1 MTTRVLALALVLSV
15 GSWSS
20 AAGDWLVTVDG
31 ARIETKGPW
40 KVKGNQVVF
49 TLANGTLSTI
59 RKSEVD
65 LDASAA
71 ATAES
76 EAPAQPEATEGSR
89 PQERPK
95 ATKVFNNKNIR
106 AAAEPAGVDR
116 EQEPE
121 GRDAAP
127 VTSSGSV
134 ELVSWT
140 SRDSSSGD
148 GLEIVGTVK
157 NQGRELAANI
167 SVKVIVVDETGA
179 PVVDTTAFMRST
191 GLVPGKSTTFRALLP
206 GIFTLFHE
214 PRFEVQS
221 GSFTVKPEPENGDE
235 PAAEPGEG
243 R

>member
-1 MTTRVLALALVLSV
+1 MKTRVLALALILSA
-15 GSWSS
+15 GSWSP
-20 AAGDWLVTVDG
+20 AAADWLVMVDG
-31 ARIETKGPW
+31 ARIETKGAW

-71 ATAES
+71 ATTES
-76 EAPAQPEATEGSR
+76 QAPAQPEVVEDSQ

-95 ATKVFNNKNIR
+95 ATIVLNNKNIR
-106 AAAEPAGVDR
+106 AAVEPPGVER
-116 EQEPE
+116 EEE
-121 GRDAAP
+121 SGDRDAAP
-127 VTSSGSV
+127 TASKGSV

-167 SVKVIVVDETGA
+167 SVKVVVVDETGQA
-179 PVVDTTAFMRST
+179 IVDTTAFMRST

-221 GSFTVKPEPENGDE
+221 GSFTVKPEPESGDE
-235 PAAEPGEG
+235 PSVEPGEG

>member
-1 MTTRVLALALVLSV
+1 MALFLLA
-15 GSWSS
+15 GSWGPV
-20 AAGDWLVTVDG
+20 AGDWLVTVDG

-49 TLANGTLSTI
+49 TLTNGTLSTI

-76 EAPAQPEATEGSR
+76 QAPAQAEPDEDSR
-89 PQERPK
+89 PQERPR

-106 AAAEPAGVDR
+106 AAAEPPGRDSER
-116 EQEPE
+116 EPE

-127 VTSSGSV
+127 AAAGTGSV

-140 SRDSSSGD
+140 SRDSSNGD

-221 GSFTVKPEPENGDE
+221 GSFTVKPEPEDGDE
-235 PAAEPGEG
+235 AATGPGEG